1 MSAYPEDEQKRETP
15 AKSQPISRRDFLNGL
30 LLSGASASLALAAGC
45 MPPAPA
51 PDAAPPAA
59 TLPPSP
65 VPPTPPPSPAPAMPP
80 ATTPAAALAAGDRT
94 SDFARCHEIWSGSL
108 KASAEPGGHLHD
120 CIIIGGGMSGLV
132 AAWQLRRLG
141 VEDILVI
148 EKDAALG
155 GLCCADTIGGIA
167 AAKASAYPSFPF
179 NDDMIALY
187 RDLGFITVAQGQ
199 ITVNPKYVLQPP
211 YDQVFVGGKWVSD
224 PFDDEGSA
232 KLPVSQKTRDDLA
245 ALIATLEEL
254 WEWEDADGL
263 PAFDC
268 PPDDASR
275 DSKMRGLDNLT
286 LGEYAVSQGWGLELV
301 KIFDPL
307 LRSAYGVGHDRISAW
322 AALDILSDE
331 LLPADEGESSLG
343 FPGGNAFFAESL
355 ARKLASGQALTGAIV
370 SEIRQLKD
378 EVQVTFVRQGAA
390 ETRRGRTAIFAAP
403 QFMAPYLLPDLPAD
417 RQQAAK
423 TFEYTPY
430 AAANVAVSQTPPGLA
445 YSNQLLGDF
454 VMSDFIVADWTTH
467 AAPQSAPTSRPNVL
481 TAYCP
486 LTAAERMGLLA
497 ASLDDWQAKI
507 LAEFDKCIPG
517 LSKTVTGFYLYRWGH
532 AFAAPTKG
540 AVFAPERLLVKQP
553 LGRICFAHA
562 DVEGIPTIDHAMT
575 SGFRAGREA
584 VELLAA

>member
-1 MSAYPEDEQKRETP
+1 
-15 AKSQPISRRDFLNGL
+15 
-30 LLSGASASLALAAGC
+30 
-45 MPPAPA
+45 
-51 PDAAPPAA
+51 
-59 TLPPSP
+59 
-65 VPPTPPPSPAPAMPP
+65 MPP
-80 ATTPAAALAAGDRT
+80 ATAPAAALAAGDRT
-94 SDFARCHEIWSGSL
+94 SEFARCHQIWSGSL
-108 KASAEPGGHLHD
+108 KARAEPGDHLHD

-132 AAWQLRRLG
+132 AAWQLGRLG
-141 VEDILVI
+141 VKDVLVI
-148 EKDAALG
+148 EKDETLG
-155 GLCCADTIGGIA
+155 GLCSADTIGGIV

-179 NDDMIALY
+179 NDDMIALD
-187 RDLGFITVAQGQ
+187 RDLGFITVAQGKM
-199 ITVNPKYVLQPP
+199 TANPQHILKPP
-211 YDQVFVGGKWVSD
+211 YDQVFAAGKWVSD
-224 PFDDEGSA
+224 PFDDAGSA
-232 KLPVSQKTRDDLA
+232 QLGVSQKAQDDLA
-245 ALIATLEEL
+245 ALTETLEEL
-254 WEWEDADGL
+254 WDWEDADGL

-275 DSKMRGLDNLT
+275 DRKMRGLDNLT
-286 LGEYAVSQGWGLELV
+286 LGEYAAAQGWGLEMV
-301 KIFDPL
+301 KLFDPL

-343 FPGGNAFFAESL
+343 FPGGNAFFTESL
-355 ARKLASGQALTGAIV
+355 ARKLAAGQALTGAIV
-370 SEIRQLKD
+370 SQIRQLKD
-378 EVQVTFVRQGAA
+378 EVQVTFVRQGQA
-390 ETRRGRTAIFAAP
+390 ETRRGRAAIFAAP

-430 AAANVAVSQTPPGLA
+430 VVANVAVTQTPPRLA
-445 YSNQLLGDF
+445 YSNQLLGNF

-467 AAPQSAPTSRPNVL
+467 ADPLTAPASRPNVL

-497 ASLDDWQAKI
+497 ASLDDWQARI

-553 LGRICFAHA
+553 LGRICFAGA
-562 DVEGIPTIDHAMT
+562 DVEGIPTIDHAMV
-575 SGFRAGREA
+575 SGFRAAREA
-584 VELLAA
+584 AELLA